1 MLIYHN
7 MRNSTGMNFDFK
19 KPSNISEFVNNN
31 IKRVSVAFNAAK
43 SSENIGKI
51 RSHTIS
57 DQKRA

>member
-19 KPSNISEFVNNN
+19 KQSNIGEFVNNN
-31 IKRVSVAFNAAK
+31 IKSVSVPFNAAK

-51 RSHTIS
+51 RGHPIS